1 MRENRR
7 SFFKTVGVAVASAS
21 LLTSARGSAR
31 AASTPLTLGM
41 ASYTFRKFDL
51 EQCLQMTQRLGLKRI
66 AFKSFHL
73 PLEASK
79 EEIRDVVAKV
89 NDADLELY
97 GGGVIYMK
105 NEEQVHQAFDY
116 AKAAGMNIIIGV
128 PNHELLELVEQKVKE
143 YDIIVAIHNH
153 GPGDEMYPSP
163 ESIYEKVKN
172 LDSRIGMCMDI
183 GHTKRINLDPSEEF
197 IKYRDRVYDIHVKD
211 VSAAKA
217 EGQTVEIGRGVID
230 IPYFLSTLEKYNYT
244 GTVSLEYEKDADD
257 PLPGAA
263 ESIGYLRGVMATM

>member
-1 MRENRR
+1 
-7 SFFKTVGVAVASAS
+7 
-21 LLTSARGSAR
+21 
-31 AASTPLTLGM
+31 
-41 ASYTFRKFDL
+41 
-51 EQCLQMTQRLGLKRI
+51 MTQRLGLKRI

-89 NDADLELY
+89 NDAGLELY

-116 AKAAGMNIIIGV
+116 AKAADMNIIIGV
-128 PNHELLELVEQKVKE
+128 PNHELLELVDKKVKE

-257 PLPGAA
+257 PLAGAA